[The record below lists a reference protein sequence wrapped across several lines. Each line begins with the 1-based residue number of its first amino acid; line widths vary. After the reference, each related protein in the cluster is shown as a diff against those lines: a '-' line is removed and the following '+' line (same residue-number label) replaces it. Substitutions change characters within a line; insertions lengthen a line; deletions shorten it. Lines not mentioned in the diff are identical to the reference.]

1 MSLSL
6 YQLILQAGPPVA
18 SGGSSRSRLDPSK
31 PTADP
36 YYQKYRNELLKI
48 IQGYETDANRDAA
61 IERRD
66 RLAAAVKLEGIRQKA
81 LTDHSKIKS
90 ENFRKRLDSLVS
102 MKNKLEASR
111 TAWGKNYGMRYTQVV
126 DAARNKLRRI
136 PSGTIPADR
145 FSRVM
150 AALSPTVTTAAE
162 RFSVDDPRFL
172 QTFREVVDIAQG
184 GVQDFITFDDNGIAT
199 ETEALKKRTGGQ
211 AQNIRDRIGEYNER
225 QSAYRDHEASMN
237 NEAATL
243 DNRIKAAEGLL
254 SGAAGGQPNVAEMN
268 QLIGDAESHINKL
281 HHQFIEIN
289 KLPNQ
294 EKAQQEIQKIEQE
307 EINSPG
313 YRMALAEYR
322 SLGGRAGS
330 VEKQERDDMA
340 RMIGN
345 PEFRQWAADH
355 GYYNLGR
362 AKLQAD
368 PKNPSRIAVI
378 SYVEGGEDE
387 KAAQAWLR
395 ESKRRAG
402 NFALFE
408 SPRTGDIVRFLDK
421 GTGEYIEAERLKMH
435 AADPYGAVRV
445 VIDGKAV
452 VYTPDQMSDFVM
464 ITQSSAPATTS
475 EKYAAKRAVDVKGAF
490 AKYYQ
495 EEATEAKETESPLFV
510 AALDKPLRLE
520 NEEGEGVE
528 LGKDT
533 KFIVARDGT
542 AAWLAA
548 DDGDLTKLDDKDAAV
563 GLTPQAL
570 LDSLES
576 TKKTALGIKGD
587 DELRWATIDDV
598 TEDSTAYSFDYV
610 TGDAEKEAYRTAT
623 MTPTT
628 TERTFTP
635 SGELVAEYGV
645 GGVDKKVYRSEE
657 PLALEKKKEVDAP
670 APAPEP
676 APEPPPI
683 KAPPVMSEAAQQVQ
697 MRQFLDDPATKRR
710 FQPKDSL
717 QLNPDIPVVKGSVE
731 GLGVEGLMPDLSV
744 TPKTQSEVL
753 QDALRNEPLE
763 GFKEGGVAGKTGQ
776 EEIIVGEEGPELVL
790 PADVTE
796 KILSLARE
804 QGRAPEEEPVEQE
817 AEAAEAT
824 EEDPEAAEDRELSR
838 LQEGVA
844 QRARGVYKLAKAAYK
859 DAGLEPTP
867 TISKVFR
874 VVKMTQSLTQNVEYM
889 KETLARAE
897 SVEKM
902 SPEFYKHMKDFQFY
916 SDRVTQLQDKIDEL
930 KKGMNL
936 NQVVTQAKAEV
947 SEQMKKRKGGS
958 RG

>member
-1 MSLSL
+1 MSLSF

-48 IQGYETDANRDAA
+48 LQGYETDANRDAA

-66 RLAAAVKLEGIRQKA
+66 RLAASVKLEGIRQKA

-184 GVQDFITFDDNGIAT
+184 GVPDFIAFDGNGIAT
-199 ETEALKKRTGGQ
+199 ATEALKKRTGGQ
-211 AQNIRDRIGEYNER
+211 AENIRERIGLYNQR

-237 NEAATL
+237 SEAATL
-243 DNRIKAAEGLL
+243 DNRIKAAERLL
-254 SGAAGGQPNVAEMN
+254 SGAAGGQPDVAEMN
-268 QLIGDAESHINKL
+268 ELIGDAESRLGKM
-281 HHQFIEIN
+281 HHKFTVIHD
-289 KLPNQ
+289 LPDK

-330 VEKQERDDMA
+330 VEKQERDDKA

-368 PKNPSRIAVI
+368 PKDPEKIVVI

-387 KAAQAWLR
+387 KAAQAWAR

-510 AALDKPLRLE
+510 AVLDKPLRLE
-520 NEEGEGVE
+520 KVE
-528 LGKDT
+528 LGKGA

-542 AAWLAA
+542 AAWFI
-548 DDGDLTKLDDKDAAV
+548 DDEDKLEKLDEVDAAS
-563 GLTPQAL
+563 GITPQAL

-576 TKKTALGIKGD
+576 TKKTALGIKGA
-587 DELRWATIDDV
+587 DELRWATVDDV
-598 TEDSTAYSFDYV
+598 TEGSTAYSFDYV
-610 TGDAEKEAYRTAT
+610 TDDAEKEAYRTAT
-623 MTPTT
+623 MTPAK

-645 GGVDKKVYRSEE
+645 GGVGKKVYQSEE

-670 APAPEP
+670 APAPALNGFP
-676 APEPPPI
+676 API
-683 KAPPVMSEAAQQVQ
+683 KPPPVMSEAAQQEQ
-697 MRQFLDDPATKRR
+697 MRQFVDDPATKRH
-710 FQPKDSL
+710 FQPKDPL
-717 QLNPDIPVVKGSVE
+717 QLNPDIPVVEGSVE

-744 TPKTQSEVL
+744 SPETTSEAV
-753 QDALRNEPLE
+753 QAALRAKKP
-763 GFKEGGVAGKTGQ
+763 FKEGGVAGKTGQ

-902 SPEFYKHMKDFQFY
+902 SPEFYKHMEDFQFY

-930 KKGMNL
+930 KEGMNL
-936 NQVVTQAKAEV
+936 NQVVTQAKTEV

>member
-136 PSGTIPADR
+136 PSGAIPVDR

-150 AALSPTVTTAAE
+150 TAVAESPMTEAE
-162 RFSVDDPRFL
+162 RLSVDDPRFL

-184 GVQDFITFDDNGIAT
+184 GVPDFITFDDNGIAT
-199 ETEALKKRTGGQ
+199 ATDALKNRTTTQ
-211 AQNIRDRIGEYNER
+211 AENIRARIREYNER

-237 NEAATL
+237 SEAATL

-254 SGAAGGQPNVAEMN
+254 SGAAGGQPDVAKMN
-268 QLIGDAESHINKL
+268 QLIGDAESRINKL
-281 HHQFIEIN
+281 HHKFTEIN
-289 KLPNQ
+289 KLPDQ
-294 EKAQQEIQKIEQE
+294 EKAQQEIQKIEHE

-421 GTGEYIEAERLKMH
+421 GTGKYIEAERLKMH

-495 EEATEAKETESPLFV
+495 EEATEAKETESPLFAV
-510 AALDKPLRLE
+510 TLDKPLRLE
-520 NEEGEGVE
+520 KAE
-528 LGKDT
+528 LGKGMG
-533 KFIVARDGT
+533 FIVARDGT
-542 AAWLAA
+542 AAWFI
-548 DDGDLTKLDDKDAAV
+548 DDEGKLEKLDEADAAV
-563 GLTPQAL
+563 GITPQAL
-570 LDSLES
+570 LKSLES
-576 TKKTALGIKGD
+576 AKKTALGIKGD

-598 TEDSTAYSFDYV
+598 TEGSTVRSFDYALKPTEV
-610 TGDAEKEAYRTAT
+610 EAYRQAT
-623 MTPTT
+623 MTPATT
-628 TERTFTP
+628 KRTFTP

-645 GGVDKKVYRSEE
+645 GGVDKKVYQSEE
-657 PLALEKKKEVDAP
+657 PLALEKEKKVVAP
-670 APAPEP
+670 APAP

-683 KAPPVMSEAAQQVQ
+683 KPPPVMSEAAQKEQT
-697 MRQFLDDPATKRR
+697 RQFLDDPATKRH
-710 FQPKDSL
+710 FQPEDPL
-717 QLNPDIPVVKGSVE
+717 RLNPDMPVVEGSVE

-744 TPKTQSEVL
+744 TREMRDEVL
-753 QDALRNEPLE
+753 RDALRNEPLE
-763 GFKEGGVAGKTGQ
+763 EPKKRRLKEGGVAGKTGQ

-958 RG
+958 RD

>member
-66 RLAAAVKLEGIRQKA
+66 RLAASVKLEGIRQKA

-111 TAWGKNYGMRYTQVV
+111 TAWGKDYGMQYNQVV
-126 DAARNKLRRI
+126 DAARNKRRRVM
-136 PSGTIPADR
+136 SGSGPANT

-150 AALSPTVTTAAE
+150 TAIAETPGTAAE
-162 RFSVDDPRFL
+162 RLSVDDPRFL
-172 QTFREVVDIAQG
+172 QTFREVAKIAQDG
-184 GVQDFITFDDNGIAT
+184 GSDFITFDGNGIAT
-199 ETEALKKRTGGQ
+199 ATEALKKRLT
-211 AQNIRDRIGEYNER
+211 AQGDTILRKIDEYNER

-237 NEAATL
+237 SEAATL

-254 SGAAGGQPNVAEMN
+254 SGAAGGRPDVAKMN
-268 QLIGDAESHINKL
+268 ELIGDAESRLGKM
-281 HHQFIEIN
+281 HHKFAVIHD
-289 KLPNQ
+289 LPDK
-294 EKAQQEIQKIEQE
+294 EKAQQEIQKIEHE

-495 EEATEAKETESPLFV
+495 EEATEAKETESPLFAV
-510 AALDKPLRLE
+510 TLDKPLRLE
-520 NEEGEGVE
+520 KVE

-533 KFIVARDGT
+533 TFIVARDGT
-542 AAWLAA
+542 AAWLI
-548 DDGDLTKLDDKDAAV
+548 DDEGNKLEKLNEVDAAS

-570 LDSLES
+570 LDNLES
-576 TKKTALGIKGD
+576 TKKTALGIKGA
-587 DELRWATIDDV
+587 DELRWATVDDV
-598 TEDSTAYSFDYV
+598 TEGSTAHSFDYV
-610 TGDAEKEAYRTAT
+610 MDDDKEAYRTAT
-623 MTPTT
+623 MTPAK

-645 GGVDKKVYRSEE
+645 RGVGKKVYRSEE

-670 APAPEP
+670 APEP

-683 KAPPVMSEAAQQVQ
+683 KPPPVMSEAVQ
-697 MRQFLDDPATKRR
+697 KEQTRQFVDDPATKRH
-710 FQPKDSL
+710 FQPEDPLRLS
-717 QLNPDIPVVKGSVE
+717 PDIPVVEGSVE
-731 GLGVEGLMPDLSV
+731 GLGAKGLMPDLPV
-744 TPKTQSEVL
+744 TPKTQSEVIR
-753 QDALRNEPLE
+753 DALRAKPLE
-763 GFKEGGVAGKTGQ
+763 EFKEGGVAGKTGQ

-902 SPEFYKHMKDFQFY
+902 SPEFYKHMEDFQFY

-930 KKGMNL
+930 KEGMNL
-936 NQVVTQAKAEV
+936 NQVVTQAKTEV